1 MIEGGN
7 PFFMGGGSSG
17 VLLVHG
23 FTGLPAEL
31 FLLGEFLNRQNF
43 SVLCMRLAGHG
54 VDENNLMRTTKDD
67 WFNSVLDGF
76 YILRGACEKIFVVG
90 HSMGGL
96 LTLKLATEK
105 NLSKIV
111 TLAAPI
117 FIDDGLGLENLPP
130 KEFCGNAC
138 IVQPRRKLNDVP
150 QAANEVYKKTP
161 LVSVHELVGLIDD
174 AKNFLPKVTAPILIM
189 HGEDDHTAQPRSA
202 RFIMDNVGSP
212 DKKIITV
219 PNSGHLLPLDENRDF
234 VFDGVLNFLRS

>member
-1 MIEGGN
+1 LIEGGN

-43 SVLCMRLAGHG
+43 TVLCPRLAGHG
-54 VDENNLMRTTKDD
+54 TDENDLMRTTKDD

-76 YILRGACEKIFVVG
+76 HILRGVCEKIFVVG

-96 LTLKLATEK
+96 LTLKLAAEK

-117 FIDDGLGLENLPP
+117 FINDGLGLKNLPP

-138 IVQPRRKLNDVP
+138 IIQPRRKLNDVP

-161 LVSVHELVGLIDD
+161 LISVHELVGLIDD

-234 VFDGVLNFLRS
+234 VFESVLNFLRS